1 MRMEQEQK
9 LTEDARVFAEQDA
22 AAQRIAVNVLQV
34 LSPIHFVTF
43 GILLRL
49 QEVSEHVRV
58 THAPKIGTITHEAE
72 GT

>member
-34 LSPIHFVTF
+34 LSPC
-43 GILLRL
+43 
-49 QEVSEHVRV
+49 
-58 THAPKIGTITHEAE
+58 
-72 GT
+72 